1 MQSISQCPE
10 NSTNLDVAKRSPEW
24 LNFYDFIIF
33 NNQRAILVNM
43 QLNSIKSK
51 IPEKLYSILEKD
63 IKELRPAQEK
73 AIQKGLLEGKNL
85 LVCTPTASGKTLIAE
100 LAALKSILGG
110 KGKAIY
116 IVPLK
121 ALASE
126 KYKDFKK
133 RYDGTA
139 KIALS
144 IGDIDSAD
152 SYLVEYDLI
161 ITTSEKLDSLI
172 RHHAPWISMVST
184 IIIDEIH
191 LLNDPER
198 GPTLEIIITLLRQI
212 LKKAQIIGLS
222 ATIGN
227 SEELAEWLN
236 AELVVDDW
244 RPVKLHKGVY
254 FDGKAEFA
262 GN

>member
-1 MQSISQCPE
+1 MDLE
-10 NSTNLDVAKRSPEW
+10 
-24 LNFYDFIIF
+24 
-33 NNQRAILVNM
+33 
-43 QLNSIKSK
+43 SIKNR
-51 IPEKLYSILEKD
+51 IPKELYEILKKD
-63 IKELRPAQEK
+63 IEELRPAQKK
-73 AIQKGLLEGKNL
+73 AIESGLLDGKNL

-100 LAALKSILGG
+100 LAALKSIIEG

-126 KYKDFKK
+126 KLKDFKK
-133 RYDGTA
+133 RYEGIA

-152 SYLVEYDLI
+152 SYLIDYDLI

-172 RHHAPWISMVST
+172 RHHAPWLSLIST

-191 LLNDPER
+191 LLNDPSR
-198 GPTLEIIITLLRQI
+198 GPTLEILITILRQL
-212 LKKAQIIGLS
+212 LKKSQIIALS

-227 SEELAEWLN
+227 PEELAEWLK
-236 AELVVDDW
+236 AELVADDW

-254 FDGKAEFA
+254 LDGEVEFSK
-262 GN
+262 G